1 MGPAVL
7 QIVLDTTNRNMG
19 CISLMHFIL
28 LTSHKERHHQEING
42 ISSTG
47 SKTRISRGKSPL
59 KKQNPRCLSSS
70 RLCFLL
76 ATANKPSW
84 KEKDNVSK
92 TKLFTSQ
99 WTGKTARHFYL
110 RRLKCFSKWLFVL
123 FHNWNS
129 AFAHG
134 CCCTWNL
141 KCLSEAHVVP
151 ICAPEWN
158 YWKMVGTGAPGRSF
172 GCYRYGWE
180 VSLDSDLFF
189 PSHEVRGLSLPL
201 CHFLTT
207 GLKAIG

>member
-1 MGPAVL
+1 MGSAQL
-7 QIVLDTTNRNMG
+7 AARTGFLGEN
-19 CISLMHFIL
+19 
-28 LTSHKERHHQEING
+28 HHLR
-42 ISSTG
+42 
-47 SKTRISRGKSPL
+47 SKTLAAFPVPICVSYWPQQTSPA
-59 KKQNPRCLSSS
+59 KR
-70 RLCFLL
+70 R
-76 ATANKPSW
+76 
-84 KEKDNVSK
+84 KDNVIK

-110 RRLKCFSKWLFVL
+110 RRLKCFFKWRFVL

-158 YWKMVGTGAPGRSF
+158 YWNMVGTGAPGRSF

-180 VSLDSDLFF
+180 VSLDSVLFF

-201 CHFLTT
+201 CRFLTT